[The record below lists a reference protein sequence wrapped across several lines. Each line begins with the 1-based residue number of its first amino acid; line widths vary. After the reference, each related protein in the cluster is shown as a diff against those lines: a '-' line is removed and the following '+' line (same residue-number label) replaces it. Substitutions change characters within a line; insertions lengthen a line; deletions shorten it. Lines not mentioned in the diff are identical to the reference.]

1 MKFTE
6 NAKILLVED
15 NVVNQRVAA
24 LIMKRLN
31 LRCDI
36 ASDGQ
41 KAIEMYKER
50 LYDLIFMDIEMPLMD
65 GLQSSKLIRE
75 FEKNEG
81 LKNRASIIALTASK
95 PDDLAGKYLEAG
107 MDGFI
112 EKPIRADLLADFLEN
127 FRKDTRA
134 KKEIA
139 G

>member
-15 NVVNQRVAA
+15 NIVNQRVAV

-81 LKNRASIIALTASK
+81 LNNRTSIIALTASE